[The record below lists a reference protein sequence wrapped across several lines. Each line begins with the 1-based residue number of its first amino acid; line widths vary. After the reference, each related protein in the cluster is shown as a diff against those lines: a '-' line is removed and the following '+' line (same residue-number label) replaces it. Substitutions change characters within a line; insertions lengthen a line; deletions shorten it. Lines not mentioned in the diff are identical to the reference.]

1 MSENRKSVLPYIK
14 DILDSIEK
22 IENFTMGMDY
32 DEFVK
37 DVKTQDA
44 VIRNLEVIGEAVK
57 SVSDDIKEKYDDIPW
72 KSIAS
77 MRDKLIH
84 EYWGVSL
91 SIVWETI
98 KSDFPFFTKKIK
110 HFYLKLKEKEAD
122 KNTTGS
128 TPKLSPS

>member
-1 MSENRKSVLPYIK
+1 MSENRKSVLPYIQ

-22 IENFTMGMDY
+22 IESFTRGMVY
-32 DEFVK
+32 EEFVK

-57 SVSDDIKEKYDDIPW
+57 NVSDDIKEKNNDIPW
-72 KSIAS
+72 KSITG

-98 KSDFPFFTKKIK
+98 KSDFPLFIEKIK
-110 HFYLKLKEKEAD
+110 HFHLELKEK
-122 KNTTGS
+122 
-128 TPKLSPS
+128 

>member
-1 MSENRKSVLPYIK
+1 MV
-14 DILDSIEK
+14 
-22 IENFTMGMDY
+22 Y

-57 SVSDDIKEKYDDIPW
+57 NVSDDIKEKNDDIPW
-72 KSIAS
+72 KSITG
-77 MRDKLIH
+77 MRDKLIR

-98 KSDFPFFTKKIK
+98 KSDFPVFTEKTK
-110 HFYLKLKEKEAD
+110 HLYEELIEGEGI
-122 KNTTGS
+122 KNTTS
-128 TPKLSPS
+128 SSPQ

>member
-1 MSENRKSVLPYIK
+1 M
-14 DILDSIEK
+14 
-22 IENFTMGMDY
+22 TMTY

-57 SVSDDIKEKYDDIPW
+57 NVSDDIKEKYNDIPW
-72 KSIAS
+72 KSIAG

-84 EYWGVSL
+84 EYWGVSF

-98 KSDFPFFTKKIK
+98 KSDFPLFTEKIK
-110 HFYLKLKEKEAD
+110 HLYEEHIEGKGD
-122 KNTTGS
+122 KNTTG
-128 TPKLSPS
+128 

>member
-22 IENFTMGMDY
+22 IEIFTMGLDY

-57 SVSDDIKEKYDDIPW
+57 SVSDDIKEKFDDIPW

-91 SIVWETI
+91 SMVWETI
-98 KSDFPFFTKKIK
+98 KSDFPLFTKQIK
-110 HFYLKLKEKEAD
+110 HFYLELKEK
-122 KNTTGS
+122 
-128 TPKLSPS
+128 